1 MKSIYER
8 KKFVNCKTSL
18 IQNSLKKYFNR
29 ETRCLFFVES
39 KTIKSF
45 TFSVRYLKMRRVRA
59 LESRKKITVEYNKT
73 KRLSIQYVAVKWCN
87 TVELLAASDAAFEY
101 FLSNLI

>member
-1 MKSIYER
+1 
-8 KKFVNCKTSL
+8 
-18 IQNSLKKYFNR
+18 
-29 ETRCLFFVES
+29 
-39 KTIKSF
+39 
-45 TFSVRYLKMRRVRA
+45 MRRVRA

-87 TVELLAASDAAFEY
+87 TVELLAASDAAFKH